1 MGYQRSFRE
10 SVGPAGL
17 RVLVRSEANP
27 QLTVPNLR
35 RPMAPGRFRALT
47 LQLGESPPAC
57 AIGGGWN
64 RLHCLYMHRL
74 TLSGAHPAGSIN
86 PPGNP
91 VLPRRAIADH
101 RGTGLRDVPA
111 ARIRR

>member
-1 MGYQRSFRE
+1 MGYQQSFRE
-10 SVGPAGL
+10 PVGPVGEH
-17 RVLVRSEANP
+17 VLVRSEANP
-27 QLTVPNLR
+27 LSTVPSLR
-35 RPMAPGRFRALT
+35 RPMAPGRFRALA
-47 LQLGESPPAC
+47 LQLGESPPAY
-57 AIGGGWN
+57 ARGGGWN

-91 VLPRRAIADH
+91 VLPRRAIVDH
-101 RGTGLRDVPA
+101 RGTGPRDVPA